1 MNSIER
7 RQRKY
12 LKKMLDNSVKETKEF
27 NTEIMRETHNKQME
41 EIRLKYGDKVSPN
54 GGKTPFK
61 KTDGR

>member
-1 MNSIER
+1 MNSKNR

-12 LKKMLDNSVKETKEF
+12 MEKMLENSVKETKEF

-54 GGKTPFK
+54 GGKNSF
-61 KTDGR
+61 KTDG